1 MKPSHP
7 IRWLALL
14 VCVWPTPAAA
24 QTPQPRT
31 VEEIKIR
38 QIANQDDATVNRYLG
53 QPAKCERQGARVKCH
68 YKGGA
73 VEVVFRD
80 AKADWVTV
88 YPFNHRFSLSAVEP
102 YGLPKD
108 RKPTEAGP
116 RQIRWA
122 NIDGFVSVVVQAQP
136 GGTVDY
142 IRAQVKTP

>member
-1 MKPSHP
+1 MKHSHP
-7 IRWLALL
+7 LRWLAFL
-14 VCVWPTPAAA
+14 VCFWPIPTVA

-38 QIANQDDATVNRYLG
+38 QVANQDDTTVTRYLG
-53 QPAKCERQGARVKCH
+53 QPAKCERQGARVKCL

-88 YPFNHRFSLSAVEP
+88 YPANLRFALSAIEP

-122 NIDGFVSVVVQAQP
+122 NIDGFVSVAVQALP

-142 IRAQVKTP
+142 VRAQVKTP